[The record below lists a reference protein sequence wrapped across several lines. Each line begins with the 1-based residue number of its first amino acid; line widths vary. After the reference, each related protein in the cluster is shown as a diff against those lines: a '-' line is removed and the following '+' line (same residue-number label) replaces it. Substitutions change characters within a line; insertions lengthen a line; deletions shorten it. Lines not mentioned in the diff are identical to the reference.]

1 MATPYDRNFKLLL
14 EDDPRALIE
23 LVLELPAECIL
34 ETYDREINIESLRA
48 DHLLRV
54 RMENGESLIHLE
66 ALTWYDKGWARSQ
79 ISKAALITIKYWLPL
94 KSLVVLLT
102 PKRVPKRVAHEL
114 VEYNG
119 SFRMHLSVD
128 VVRLWKVSARR
139 ALDLGSLALCPWT
152 MLMDSTEDEQREAA
166 ARIVASGDRGM
177 AFRMALLGG
186 LRYGNRQ
193 EILERLDGMITEEQ
207 LKESSFYKEI
217 LQEGLAEG
225 LKQGRA
231 EGRAEGRL
239 AGHAEGVKIGKREAL
254 VRVLTKRF
262 GRLPA
267 WSLER
272 IESASTR
279 SLNAWMD
286 RAVQAKSLDDVISR

>member
-1 MATPYDRNFKLLL
+1 
-14 EDDPRALIE
+14 
-23 LVLELPAECIL
+23 
-34 ETYDREINIESLRA
+34 
-48 DHLLRV
+48 
-54 RMENGESLIHLE
+54 
-66 ALTWYDKGWARSQ
+66 
-79 ISKAALITIKYWLPL
+79 
-94 KSLVVLLT
+94 
-102 PKRVPKRVAHEL
+102 
-114 VEYNG
+114 
-119 SFRMHLSVD
+119 
-128 VVRLWKVSARR
+128 
-139 ALDLGSLALCPWT
+139 
-152 MLMDSTEDEQREAA
+152 
-166 ARIVASGDRGM
+166 M

-267 WSLER
+267 WSMER